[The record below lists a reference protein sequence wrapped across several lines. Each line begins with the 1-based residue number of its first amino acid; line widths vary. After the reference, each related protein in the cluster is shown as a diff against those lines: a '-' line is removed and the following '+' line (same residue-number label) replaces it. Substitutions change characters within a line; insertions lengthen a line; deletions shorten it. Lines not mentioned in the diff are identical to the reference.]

1 MTKFTLGIPELHR
14 SIIGFDRLFEQAE
27 RRLQNLTSYPPHN
40 IVKLSENEYDIE
52 FAVAGFSRDELTI
65 ELQDGYLTLSGEH
78 KLNENKQYVHQGI
91 ANRQFKKQ
99 LQLGE
104 HMEVVGA
111 RLENGILMVHI
122 EHQLPQAKKPKQIE
136 IN

>member
-1 MTKFTLGIPELHR
+1 MTKITLGLPELHR
-14 SIIGFDRLFEQAE
+14 SVIGFDRLFEQAE

-40 IVKLSENEYDIE
+40 IVKLSESEYDIE
-52 FAVAGFSRDELTI
+52 FAVAGFSRDELVI
-65 ELQDGYLTLSGEH
+65 ELQEGYLTLSGEH
-78 KLNENKQYVHQGI
+78 KLSEHKQYVHQGI

-111 RLENGILMVHI
+111 RLENGILVVHI
-122 EHQLPQAKKPKQIE
+122 EHQLPETKRAKQIE

>member
-1 MTKFTLGIPELHR
+1 MTKFTLGVPELHR

-40 IVKLSENEYDIE
+40 IVKLSENEYEIE

-65 ELQDGYLTLSGEH
+65 ELLDGYLTLSGEH
-78 KLNENKQYVHQGI
+78 KLPETRQYVHQGI
-91 ANRQFKKQ
+91 AYRQFKKQ

-122 EHQLPQAKKPKQIE
+122 EHQLPLAKQAKKVE

>member
-1 MTKFTLGIPELHR
+1 MTKFTLGVPELHR
-14 SIIGFDRLFEQAE
+14 SVIGFDRLFEQAE

-40 IVKLSENEYDIE
+40 IVKLSESEYDIE
-52 FAVAGFSRDELTI
+52 FAVAGFSRDELKI
-65 ELQDGYLTLSGEH
+65 ELQDGNLTLTGEH
-78 KLNENKQYVHQGI
+78 SLNETKQYIHQGI
-91 ANRQFKKQ
+91 ANRHFKKQ

-111 RLENGILMVHI
+111 RLENGILVVHI
-122 EHQLPQAKKPKQIE
+122 EHELPQAKKAKQIE

>member
-1 MTKFTLGIPELHR
+1 MTKFTLGLPELHR
-14 SIIGFDRLFEQAE
+14 SVIGFDRLFEQAE

-40 IVKLSENEYDIE
+40 IVKLSESEYDIE

-65 ELQDGYLTLSGEH
+65 ELQDGYLTVSGEH
-78 KLNENKQYVHQGI
+78 KINVDRQYVYQGI

-104 HMEVVGA
+104 YIEVVGA
-111 RLENGILMVHI
+111 RLENGILMVHV
-122 EHQLPQAKKPKQIE
+122 EHQLPQAKKAKQVE
-136 IN
+136 IS